1 MQKEEVKAIW
11 ERYKDGKASAE
22 DVALLESWYLD
33 YEHTGRAELS
43 EEEYQERLLIVGRNL
58 PLMRKTTKLWPRI
71 VAISPAWKIAA
82 AVAAITLGTWLYYA
96 SFISG
101 RHPDAGQDPNAVAT
115 IQDIAPGRNTATLT
129 LANGKTINLSDVKT
143 GVTIDAS
150 TLTYTDGTVVDP
162 SLREGTTKQSHQDS
176 EDEIASSRSASRNDG
191 KVQTLVMSTPRGGT
205 YQVVLPDGTEVWL
218 NADSKIM
225 FPSQFTGA
233 KRQISLEGEAYFQV
247 AKDKAHPFI
256 VQSKGQEVTVLG
268 THFNIN
274 AYPDE
279 GNTKTTLIEGSVRVS
294 YVPRL
299 RLTSSRGTTL
309 SSRGTAKDLGPTGL
323 GMIPQTSSMAFRQT
337 ALRSLQSRDD
347 KSVRD
352 DGKMPESIVLKP
364 SQQTSLN
371 GETFSIKS
379 IDPASAIDWK
389 NGEFVSENENL
400 ASIMRKVS
408 RWYNVEVVYAS
419 EELKKRTFDGSLSR
433 YDNVSRILKAI
444 EFAGAVKFKVEG
456 RMITVLKN

>member
-11 ERYKDGKASAE
+11 ERYRDGKASAE

-33 YEHTGRAELS
+33 YEHTGRAELN

-71 VAISPAWKIAA
+71 AAVSPAWKIAA
-82 AVAAITLGTWLYYA
+82 AVAAITLGTWLYVNEIA
-96 SFISG
+96 SS
-101 RHPDAGQDPNAVAT
+101 RNASRNDEMVMN
-115 IQDIAPGRNTATLT
+115 DIAPGKNTATLT
-129 LANGKTINLSDVKT
+129 LANGKIINLDTNKT
-143 GVTIDAS
+143 GIQVGGRLAYNDKS
-150 TLTYTDGTVVDP
+150 
-162 SLREGTTKQSHQDS
+162 
-176 EDEIASSRSASRNDG
+176 EIASVPRNDEEV
-191 KVQTLVMSTPRGGT
+191 KSFAVTTPRGGT

-218 NADSKIM
+218 NADSKIR

-233 KRQISLEGEAYFQV
+233 KRQIFLEGEAYFQV

-274 AYPDE
+274 AYEDE
-279 GNTKTTLIEGSVRVS
+279 MAVRTTLLEGRVD
-294 YVPRL
+294 VN
-299 RLTSSRGTTL
+299 GTIL
-309 SSRGTAKDLGPTGL
+309 SPN
-323 GMIPQTSSMAFRQT
+323 
-337 ALRSLQSRDD
+337 
-347 KSVRD
+347 
-352 DGKMPESIVLKP
+352 
-364 SQQTSLN
+364 QQAINAGSN
-371 GETFSIKS
+371 IQVKA